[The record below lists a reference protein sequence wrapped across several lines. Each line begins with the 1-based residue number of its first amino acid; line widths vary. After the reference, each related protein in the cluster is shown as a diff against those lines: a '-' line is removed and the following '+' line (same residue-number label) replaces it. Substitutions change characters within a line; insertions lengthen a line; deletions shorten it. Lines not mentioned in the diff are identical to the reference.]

1 MVRMHFLGAAG
12 TVTGSRYLVESAKL
26 RVLVDCG
33 LFQGYKNL
41 RLHNWQPPPF
51 DPATLEAVL
60 LTHAHLDHSGYLPV
74 LMQHGFKGKVFCTE
88 ATQALCAV
96 LLRDAAHLFEEE
108 AAYANRHQISKH
120 KPALP
125 LYGIRDVEAVLRR
138 FHVVREHQACRIA
151 PVFSATWVPNGHI
164 LGSMCIACAVD
175 GVAILFS
182 GDLGRPHDVLM
193 KPPEVP
199 QHTDYLVVESTYGD
213 RIHDKVDAEKQL
225 MEIILSTVHRG
236 GSVLIPAFALGR
248 SQTLLYLL
256 LRLRR
261 DKRIPNLPIYLD
273 SPMSEH
279 VTGIYHRFFEALQLS
294 AQDCEDMIAMT
305 RATRTAEESQQINAD
320 KWPKIVISA
329 SGMATGGR
337 VVHHLKYMLPDE
349 RNAVVFCGF
358 QAGGTRG
365 EKIVSGAQ
373 TVRIHAQD
381 VPIRAQVVQIDTL
394 SAHADCTEITAWLKH
409 LPQAPA
415 MTFVT
420 HGEPAAADA
429 MRIRIERELGWPCA
443 VPEQLDCYRIA
454 GSCAQL
460 QPKRLFD

>member
-1 MVRMHFLGAAG
+1 MHFLGAAG
-12 TVTGSRYLVESAKL
+12 TVTGSRYLLESAKL

-51 DPATLEAVL
+51 DPSTLEAVL
-60 LTHAHLDHSGYLPV
+60 LTHAHIDHSGYLPV
-74 LMQHGFKGKVFCTE
+74 LMQHGFKGKIFCTE

-125 LYGIRDVEAVLRR
+125 LYGIREVDAVLKR
-138 FHVVREHQACRIA
+138 FHVVREHQTFQIA
-151 PVFSATWVPNGHI
+151 PAFSAKWIPNGHI
-164 LGSMCIACAVD
+164 LGSMCIACTVD
-175 GVAILFS
+175 GVDILFS

-193 KPPEVP
+193 KPPEMP
-199 QHTDYLVVESTYGD
+199 ARTDYLVVESTYGN
-213 RIHDKVDAEKQL
+213 RIHDNVDAEKQL

-236 GSVLIPAFALGR
+236 GSILIPAFAVGR

-261 DKRIPNLPIYLD
+261 NNRIPNLPIYLD
-273 SPMSEH
+273 SPMSEN
-279 VTGIYHRFFEALQLS
+279 VTGIYHRFFEALHLS
-294 AQDCEDMIAMT
+294 ALDCEDMIAMT
-305 RATRTAEESQQINAD
+305 RYARTAEDSQRINSD

-337 VVHHLKYMLPDE
+337 VVHHLKNMLPDE
-349 RNAVVFCGF
+349 RNTIVFCGF

-365 EKIVSGAQ
+365 EKIASGAQ

-381 VPIRAQVVQIDTL
+381 VPIRARVIQMDTL
-394 SAHADCTEITAWLKH
+394 SAHADCTEIIAWLQH
-409 LPQAPA
+409 MRQPPV

-429 MRIRIERELGWPCA
+429 MRIRIERELSWPCA
-443 VPEQLDCYRIA
+443 VPEQFDCYQIA
-454 GSCAQL
+454 KNHVQL
-460 QPKRLFD
+460 LPKRLPD

>member
-1 MVRMHFLGAAG
+1 MLRMHFLGAAG
-12 TVTGSRYLVESAKL
+12 TVTGSRYLLETAKL

-33 LFQGYKNL
+33 LFQGYKYL
-41 RLHNWQPPPF
+41 RLHNWQPPLF

-74 LMQHGFKGKVFCTE
+74 LMQHGFKGQVFCTE
-88 ATQALCAV
+88 ATQALCEV

-125 LYGIRDVEAVLRR
+125 LYGISEVEAVLKR
-138 FHVVREHQACRIA
+138 FHVVRTHRACQIA
-151 PVFSATWVPNGHI
+151 PTFSAKWIPNGHI
-164 LGSMCIACAVD
+164 LGSMCIACTVD
-175 GVAILFS
+175 GVDILFS

-193 KPPEVP
+193 KPPEIP
-199 QHTDYLVVESTYGD
+199 GRTDYLVVESTYGN
-213 RIHDKVDAEKQL
+213 RVHDNIDAEQQL
-225 MEIILSTVHRG
+225 TDIILSTVQRG
-236 GSVLIPAFALGR
+236 GSVLIPAFAVGR
-248 SQTLLYLL
+248 AQTLLYLL

-273 SPMSEH
+273 SPMSQN
-279 VTGIYHRFFEALQLS
+279 VTGIYHRFHEALQLS
-294 AQDCEDMIAMT
+294 AQDCEEMTAMT
-305 RATRTAEESQQINAD
+305 RTTRTAEESQRINAD
-320 KWPKIVISA
+320 KWPKVVISA

-337 VVHHLKYMLPDE
+337 VVHHLKQMLPDA
-349 RNAVVFCGF
+349 RNTVLFCGF

-381 VPIRAQVVQIDTL
+381 VPIRARVIQMDTL
-394 SAHADCTEITAWLKH
+394 SAHADCTEISAWLKH
-409 LPQAPA
+409 FRSAPV

-443 VPEQLDCYRIA
+443 VPEQLDCYRLA
-454 GSCAQL
+454 KSQVQFL
-460 QPKRLFD
+460 PKHLLG